1 MKTEQIS
8 QEKNI
13 IVVKAVFEA
22 ADVDKAIEKTY
33 KNLSQKANIKGFR
46 KGHVPK
52 KTIELYFGKKGIYAE
67 TMENILP
74 DAIDKVIEEY
84 ELKLIAEPGVEPGEM
99 EEGKSFEVTLKF
111 EVSPEVT
118 FPDIESIEAERTIHT
133 VADELVEENIARI
146 LDVHSEIIPT
156 YEDREL
162 TKDDYASV
170 KYTSNVV
177 DADGTVNEVEKDQK
191 TEINLAQENMRHEV
205 VDALVGKKPGDSVV
219 VEFPVEQ
226 DNENKDLAGKSMRY
240 DIEILGI
247 MAKKTPELTDET
259 VVSITQSKH
268 NTVDEFREEVRNQ
281 LIASADRQS
290 EDTLKDSAVKKITD
304 ASEVEV
310 PESLVARQKE
320 AIRAEQEDRI
330 KRESGMSFE
339 DFFAESGM
347 EKEKYEAELADAAQ
361 RVVKRALVLEAIA
374 DANNIEWTPE
384 ELDTEIKRIAIAS
397 RIEVKKFHDY
407 VYGNRDRLFEIAEKI
422 RNRKTVDFII
432 TKVKVKEV
440 EEKKEEAS
448 DSSAEA

>member
-52 KTIELYFGKKGIYAE
+52 KTIELYFGKKGVYAE
-67 TMENILP
+67 TMENLLP

-99 EEGKSFEVTLKF
+99 EDGKPFEVTLTF

-118 FPDIESIEAERTIHT
+118 FPEIESIEAERTIHT

-146 LDVHSEIIPT
+146 LDVHSEIVPT
-156 YEDREL
+156 YEDREI
-162 TKDDYASV
+162 TKNDYVSV

-191 TEINLAQENMRHEV
+191 TEINLGQENMRPEI
-205 VDALVGKKPGDSVV
+205 VDGLVGKKPGDSVV
-219 VEFPVEQ
+219 VDFPVE
-226 DNENKDLAGKSMRY
+226 DNNENKDLAGKAMRY

-268 NTVDEFREEVRNQ
+268 KTVDEFRGEVRNQ

-310 PESLVARQKE
+310 PESLVTRQKE

-347 EKEKYEAELADAAQ
+347 EKEKYEAELAEAAQ

-374 DANNIEWTPE
+374 EANNIEWTPE
-384 ELDTEIKRIAIAS
+384 ELETEIKRIAIAS
-397 RIEVKKFHDY
+397 RIDVNKFHDY

-440 EEKKEEAS
+440 EEKKEETP
-448 DSSAEA
+448 AEA

>member
-52 KTIELYFGKKGIYAE
+52 KTIELYFGKKGVYAE
-67 TMENILP
+67 TMENLLP

-99 EEGKSFEVTLKF
+99 EDGKPFEVTLTF

-118 FPDIESIEAERTIHT
+118 FPEIESIEAERTIHT

-146 LDVHSEIIPT
+146 LDVHSEIVPT
-156 YEDREL
+156 YEDREI
-162 TKDDYASV
+162 TKNDYVSV

-191 TEINLAQENMRHEV
+191 TEINLGQENMRPEI
-205 VDALVGKKPGDSVV
+205 VDGLVGKKPGDSVV
-219 VEFPVEQ
+219 VDFPVE
-226 DNENKDLAGKSMRY
+226 DNNENKDLAGKAMRY

-268 NTVDEFREEVRNQ
+268 KTVDEFRGEVRNQ

-347 EKEKYEAELADAAQ
+347 EKEKYEAELAEAAQ

-374 DANNIEWTPE
+374 EANNIEWTPE
-384 ELDTEIKRIAIAS
+384 ELETEIKRIAIAS
-397 RIEVKKFHDY
+397 RIDVNKFHDY

-440 EEKKEEAS
+440 EEKKEETP
-448 DSSAEA
+448 AEA

>member
-52 KTIELYFGKKGIYAE
+52 KTIELYFGKKGVYAE
-67 TMENILP
+67 TMENLLP

-99 EEGKSFEVTLKF
+99 EDGKPFEVTLTF

-118 FPDIESIEAERTIHT
+118 FPEIESIEAERTIHT

-146 LDVHSEIIPT
+146 LDVHSEIVPT
-156 YEDREL
+156 YEDREI
-162 TKDDYASV
+162 TKNDYVSV

-191 TEINLAQENMRHEV
+191 TEINLGQENMRPEI
-205 VDALVGKKPGDSVV
+205 VDGLVGKKPGDNVV
-219 VEFPVEQ
+219 VDFPVEEN
-226 DNENKDLAGKSMRY
+226 NENKDLAGKAMRY

-268 NTVDEFREEVRNQ
+268 KTVDEFRGEVRNQ

-310 PESLVARQKE
+310 PESLVTRQKE

-347 EKEKYEAELADAAQ
+347 EKEKYEAELAEAAQ

-374 DANNIEWTPE
+374 EANNIEWTPE
-384 ELDTEIKRIAIAS
+384 ELETEIKRIAIAS
-397 RIEVKKFHDY
+397 RIDVNKFHDY

-440 EEKKEEAS
+440 EEKKEETP
-448 DSSAEA
+448 AEA